1 MCFRLFCEVSNTNTS
16 AMDIHEE
23 LSKLKSMLSM
33 TGAKIDR
40 WIGDEKQSI
49 LRENQAQGQ
58 TLDDTKRGMDNVN

>member
-1 MCFRLFCEVSNTNTS
+1 
-16 AMDIHEE
+16 MDIHEE